1 MEWGRGTL
9 PHFFRNKYL
18 ILGNEEFPNQATGI
32 AFCKESWTE
41 LTKKN
46 CSGFYLLQSLGIK
59 IDQARR
65 KYPDGASD
73 LFCLMLNYGLLCWN
87 VKELGSLFNLGLPNK
102 SIKVIVCGPQAAVCY
117 DNSKFI
123 GLCKKIPFYIPR
135 HPSGQGVSANDN
147 DHVWHQ
153 FWEKPGAL
161 IRQLSSIY
169 KDVDDLKE
177 IIDIINQNLR
187 R

>member
-1 MEWGRGTL
+1 MPCSKENYKRL
-9 PHFFRNKYL
+9 AIRKKAKYL
-18 ILGNEEFPNQATGI
+18 ILGNDKFPNQATGI

-73 LFCLMLNYGLLCWN
+73 LFCLMLNCGLLCWN

-102 SIKVIVCGPQAAVCY
+102 SIKVLSVAPKPQSVMTILNLSAYVKNFHFTYQDTLVAKALAPMTMNMFGINFGK
-117 DNSKFI
+117 DPALS
-123 GLCKKIPFYIPR
+123 
-135 HPSGQGVSANDN
+135 SANYR
-147 DHVWHQ
+147 Q
-153 FWEKPGAL
+153 Y
-161 IRQLSSIY
+161 IRM
-169 KDVDDLKE
+169 
-177 IIDIINQNLR
+177 
-187 R
+187 